1 MSTRM
6 KDIARDLN
14 VSVVTVSK
22 VLRNHTDIGDA
33 TRERVL
39 QRMKELNYRPNLAAR
54 TLVTGRTYMM
64 GLVVPGLMHPF
75 FVEVAKA
82 VSSEIRPKGYSLV
95 ISSSEEDP
103 ELEKQEVDLLLAR
116 QVDAL
121 IVASAQSSSA
131 TFEEIRARKVPF
143 ILIDRRLAGFEAN
156 FIGVDDAQVGYLATR
171 HLIDRGYRR
180 IAHIRGP
187 ELSTGIAR
195 FDGYCRA
202 LEESRRKVAPEY
214 VVAETAIDDSGVRS
228 GFDAMQQLLSREPR
242 PDAVFCFNDPV
253 AIGAMK
259 AILEAGLSIPGDVAL
274 IGAGNIPHSDLL
286 RVGLSTVDQA
296 TADIGRRA
304 AKLALKLIESKGTL
318 KPKTVLLDPSLV
330 VRQSTMGTAP

>member
-6 KDIARDLN
+6 KDIAQDLN

-22 VLRNHTDIGDA
+22 VLRNHSDISTA

-54 TLVTGRTYMM
+54 TLVTGRTYMI

-82 VSSEIRPKGYSLV
+82 LSSQIRPKGYSLV

-103 ELEKQEVDLLLAR
+103 DLEKQEIDLLLSR

-121 IVASAQSSSA
+121 VVASAQSTTAS
-131 TFEEIRARKVPF
+131 FQEIEARKIPYV
-143 ILIDRRLAGFEAN
+143 LIDRLLTGLNAN
-156 FIGVDDAQVGYLATR
+156 FIGVDDEQVGFLATQ
-171 HLIDRGYRR
+171 HLIETGYAR

-195 FDGYCRA
+195 FNGYCRA
-202 LEESRRKVAPEY
+202 LQQSRRHVPPEY
-214 VVAETAIDDSGVRS
+214 VVAETAIDDSGEQS
-228 GFDAMQQLLSREPR
+228 GFDAMQQLLARSPR

-259 AILEAGLSIPGDVAL
+259 AILAAGLRIPHDIAL
-274 IGAGNIPHSDLL
+274 IGAGNNLHTDLL
-286 RVGLSTVDQA
+286 RVGLSTIDQA
-296 TADIGRRA
+296 TADIGLRA
-304 AKLALKLIESKGTL
+304 AKLVLKLIESKSPGR
-318 KPKTVLLDPSLV
+318 PKTVLLPPSLII
-330 VRQSTMGTAP
+330 RESTRRP

>member
-1 MSTRM
+1 MSARM
-6 KDIARDLN
+6 KDIAQDLN

-22 VLRNHTDIGDA
+22 VLRNHSDIGTA

-54 TLVTGRTYMM
+54 TLVTGRTYMI

-82 VSSEIRPKGYSLV
+82 LSSQIRPKGYNLV

-103 ELEKQEVDLLLAR
+103 ELEKQEINLLLSR

-121 IVASAQSSSA
+121 IVASAQTDIAS
-131 TFEEIRARKVPF
+131 FEEIEARKIPYV
-143 ILIDRRLAGFEAN
+143 LIDRLPPGLKAH
-156 FIGVDDAQVGYLATR
+156 FIGVDDEQVGYLATQ
-171 HLIDRGYRR
+171 HLIECGYRR

-195 FDGYCRA
+195 FRGYTRA
-202 LEESRRKVAPEY
+202 LEESRRSVAAEY
-214 VVAETAIDDSGVRS
+214 VVAETAIDDSGERS
-228 GFDAMQQLLSREPR
+228 GFDAMQQLLSRNPR

-259 AILEAGLSIPGDVAL
+259 AILAAGLRIPHDVAL
-274 IGAGNIPHSDLL
+274 IGAGNILHSDLL
-286 RVGLSTVDQA
+286 RVGLSTIDQA
-296 TADIGRRA
+296 TADIGERA
-304 AKLALKLIESKGTL
+304 ALLALKLIESKTPVR
-318 KPKTVLLDPSLV
+318 PKTVLLQPSLV
-330 VRQSTMGTAP
+330 VRESTRRA

>member
-1 MSTRM
+1 M

-22 VLRNHTDIGDA
+22 VLRNHSDISAA

-54 TLVTGRTYMM
+54 TLVTGRTYMI

-82 VSSEIRPKGYSLV
+82 LSREIRPKGYSLV

-103 ELEKQEVDLLLAR
+103 ELEKQEIDLLLSR

-121 IVASAQSSSA
+121 IVASAQSTTES
-131 TFEEIRARKVPF
+131 FCEIESRKIPYV
-143 ILIDRRLAGFEAN
+143 LIDRRLPELKAN
-156 FIGVDDAQVGYLATR
+156 FIGVDDEQVGFLATQ
-171 HLIDRGYRR
+171 HLIQSGYSR

-195 FDGYCRA
+195 FKGYCNA
-202 LEESRRKVAPEY
+202 LEQSRRSVAPEY
-214 VVAETAIDDSGVRS
+214 VVAETAIDDSGERS
-228 GFDAMQQLLSREPR
+228 GFDAMQQLLGREPR

-259 AILEAGLSIPGDVAL
+259 AILSAGLRIPEDVAL
-274 IGAGNIPHSDLL
+274 IGAGNILHSDLL

-296 TADIGRRA
+296 TADIGERA
-304 AKLALKLIESKGTL
+304 AKLALKLIEAKAYGR
-318 KPKTVLLDPSLV
+318 PKTVLLSPSLV
-330 VRQSTMGTAP
+330 IRESTRKL

>member
-22 VLRNHTDIGDA
+22 VLRNHRDIGGA
-33 TRERVL
+33 ASERVL

-103 ELEKQEVDLLLAR
+103 ELEKQEIDLLLAR

-121 IVASAQSSSA
+121 IVASAQSSIAS
-131 TFEEIRARKVPF
+131 FQEIETRGTPY
-143 ILIDRRLAGFEAN
+143 ILIDRRLAGLKAN
-156 FIGVDDAQVGYLATR
+156 LIGVDDAQVGYLATQ
-171 HLIDRGYRR
+171 HLIESGYRR

-187 ELSTGIAR
+187 ELSTGNAR
-195 FDGYCRA
+195 FEGYRRA
-202 LEESRRKVAPEY
+202 LEASDRPVQPEY
-214 VVAETAIDDSGVRS
+214 VVAETAIDDCGERS
-228 GFDAMQQLLSREPR
+228 GFDAMQQLLARDPR

-253 AIGAMK
+253 AIGAMT
-259 AILEAGLSIPGDVAL
+259 AGLRVPGDVAL
-274 IGAGNIPHSDLL
+274 IGAGNIRNSDLL

-296 TADIGRRA
+296 TADIGWRA
-304 AKLALKLIESKGTL
+304 AKLALKLIESKT
-318 KPKTVLLDPSLV
+318 PVRSKTVLLAPSLV
-330 VRQSTMGTAP
+330 IRESTRSA